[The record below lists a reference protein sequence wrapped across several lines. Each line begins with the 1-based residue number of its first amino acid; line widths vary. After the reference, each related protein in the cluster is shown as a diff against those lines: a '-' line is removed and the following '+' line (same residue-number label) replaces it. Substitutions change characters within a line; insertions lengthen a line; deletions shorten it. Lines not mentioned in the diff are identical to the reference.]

1 MSEFPA
7 FNFPLDK
14 WIDAFVDW
22 LTVGW
27 RFEFFR
33 AISGVVLWG
42 LVRIDRFLHW
52 LPPGAF
58 IVILAVLAWRL
69 GEGQRTRRELVI
81 VLAESVSVGLGLIL
95 VSFAQNQEVTNAA
108 PLTILAVIG
117 YVLLALAAVI
127 VLGFWIVAHRRPGL
141 AELAVAGPLFIGAV
155 GLWEEAMTTL
165 AVVGMATLIAILI
178 ALPTGVVMAKSDRME
193 AIIRPTLDAMQTMP
207 SFVYLVPALMLFGL
221 GKVPAVIA
229 TLIYAVPPGIR
240 LTNLGIRLVP
250 KELLEAAEAFGTT
263 PRQMLFKV
271 QLPVAMPT
279 IMTGVN
285 QVIMASLSMVVIA
298 SLVGASGLGIEV
310 LHGIARLRVGQGFNG
325 GISIVLL
332 AVVIDRITQNLG
344 GGRKGAKIEE

>member
-1 MSEFPA
+1 MSEFPS

-33 AISGVVLWG
+33 AISNAVLWG
-42 LVRIDRFLHW
+42 LVRIHRFLLW
-52 LPPGAF
+52 LPPGVF
-58 IVILAVLAWRL
+58 ILVLTLLAWRV
-69 GEGQRTRRELVI
+69 GEDRRTRRELAI
-81 VLAESVSVGLGLIL
+81 VLGESLSVGIGLTL
-95 VSFAQNQEVTNAA
+95 LAFAQSQKVANSTM
-108 PLTILAVIG
+108 AVLG

-127 VLGFWIVAHRRPGL
+127 FLGFWIVAHRRPGL
-141 AELAVAGPLFIGAV
+141 AELAIAGPLFIGAV

-165 AVVGMATLIAILI
+165 AVVGMATFISIVI
-178 ALPTGVVMAKSDRME
+178 ALPTGIAMAKSDRLE
-193 AIIRPTLDAMQTMP
+193 SIVRPILDAMQTMP

-240 LTNLGIRLVP
+240 LTNLGIRLVD
-250 KELLEAAEAFGTT
+250 KGLLEAAEAFGTT
-263 PRQMLFKV
+263 SRQMLFKV

-285 QVIMASLSMVVIA
+285 QVIMAALSMVVIA

-332 AVVIDRITQNLG
+332 AIIIDRITQNLG
-344 GGRKGAKIEE
+344 EGRRGTKIGE